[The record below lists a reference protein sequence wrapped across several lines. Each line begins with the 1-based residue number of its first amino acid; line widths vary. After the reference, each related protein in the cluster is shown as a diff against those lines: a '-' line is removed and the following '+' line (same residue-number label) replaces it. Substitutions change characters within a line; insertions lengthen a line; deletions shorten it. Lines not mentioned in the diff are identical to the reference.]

1 VYECFLILL
10 AMTRTYD
17 RRLRDRI
24 AQQAARILLDEGV
37 EDYQLAKRKAAD
49 RLNVGDK
56 SQLPRNSEIE
66 RAVLDHQQL
75 FFTDG
80 YRNFLYLLRQAAL
93 DAMRL
98 LCKFEPRLVGPVL
111 HGTAGKHSDI
121 KLHVFVDAPEE
132 VLFVLMHAGI
142 PYHSIERRLRYG
154 GDDARYYPALQLMTG
169 GYQTEV
175 VVLPVDALKQSP
187 PLNPVDGKPMK
198 RASIKQVERLLE
210 STPSDQSLNA
220 HG

>member
-1 VYECFLILL
+1 VLL
-10 AMTRTYD
+10 
-17 RRLRDRI
+17 
-24 AQQAARILLDEGV
+24 
-37 EDYQLAKRKAAD
+37 
-49 RLNVGDK
+49 
-56 SQLPRNSEIE
+56 
-66 RAVLDHQQL
+66 
-75 FFTDG
+75 
-80 YRNFLYLLRQAAL
+80 
-93 DAMRL
+93 
-98 LCKFEPRLVGPVL
+98 
-111 HGTAGKHSDI
+111 
-121 KLHVFVDAPEE
+121 
-132 VLFVLMHAGI
+132 VLMHAGI
-142 PYHSIERRLRYG
+142 PYRSIERRLRYG